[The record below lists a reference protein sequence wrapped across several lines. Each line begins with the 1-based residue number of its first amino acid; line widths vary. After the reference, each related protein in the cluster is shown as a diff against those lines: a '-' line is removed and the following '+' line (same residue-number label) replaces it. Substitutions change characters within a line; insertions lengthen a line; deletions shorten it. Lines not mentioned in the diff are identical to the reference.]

1 MPERAGV
8 FLNNG
13 LVRLETEGS
22 LSWECLGL
30 RPLHGIMCARHNACS
45 MKTCEMLNEKSEQ
58 RSVILDEET

>member
-22 LSWECLGL
+22 LSWECLRL

-45 MKTCEMLNEKSEQ
+45 MKTCEMLNE
-58 RSVILDEET
+58 T